1 MHVLLINVLWSN
13 ISDTIFFIIVNM
25 VYIVIK
31 PTSFYPA
38 ISLISFLQ
46 SSKKIYNFYYAQ
58 ITTNHEPIM
67 GKKQ

>member
-38 ISLISFLQ
+38 ISLISFL
-46 SSKKIYNFYYAQ
+46 
-58 ITTNHEPIM
+58 
-67 GKKQ
+67 